1 MRRRIFLPTLLLLLG
16 TAAVPLLETK
26 RVVGALTARAQESQF
41 AVKFTA
47 PARDGVKVGK
57 ELDVKGTADVPS
69 GNHLWIL
76 VHRTKGFKTLWW
88 PQGEGEID
96 PVSKAWEVRVVFGGS
111 QDVGQDFEI
120 AAITVDNQEHL
131 KLQEYL
137 ENAMTSG
144 KWLPIKMP
152 PLTSA
157 PQYRKVIKENHN

>member
-1 MRRRIFLPTLLLLLG
+1 MSRRILLFTLLLG
-16 TAAVPLLETK
+16 ATAALLFNTK
-26 RVVGALTARAQESQF
+26 KPDSYLGVVAQGSQY

-57 ELDVKGTADVPS
+57 EVDVKGTATIPD
-69 GNHLWIL
+69 GNHLWVL
-76 VHRTKGFKTLWW
+76 VHRVKGFKTLWW

-96 PVSKAWEVRVVFGGS
+96 PVTKEWDVRVSFGGP
-111 QDVGQDFEI
+111 QDIGQDFEI
-120 AAITVDNQEHL
+120 AAVTVDNEAHL

-152 PLTSA
+152 ALTSA